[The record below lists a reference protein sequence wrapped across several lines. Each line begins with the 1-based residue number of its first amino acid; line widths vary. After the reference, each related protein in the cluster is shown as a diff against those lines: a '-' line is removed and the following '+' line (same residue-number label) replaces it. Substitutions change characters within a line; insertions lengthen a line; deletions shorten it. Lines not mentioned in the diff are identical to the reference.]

1 MPITRSTEGLL
12 LGGRRLPG
20 EAMKSM
26 GVQGQLAVLLGIPLL
41 GVLLMGG
48 VLVRDAMQRLAAAG
62 ELREQVAVA
71 TAAGALVHE
80 LQKERGMSAGHLGS
94 GGRRFGPELAAQRRL
109 GDQALVGLRAALEQ
123 HGQALPAAVQA
134 SLEEVSANLGALG
147 QRRRQVDALEVSL
160 PDIVGWY
167 TGNVESLLQGAA
179 RLAAAAE
186 QAPVVKQGAASLALL
201 QMKEAAGLERAM
213 LANAF
218 GADRFNPGVH
228 TKVLALVN
236 SQERFFWLF
245 QQFASSQARADFE
258 GTVTGPQVREASR
271 LRELALSRA
280 EGGWSVDPTVWFSA
294 QTDRINRL
302 KQVEDGLA
310 EDLQATAAGLEASAW
325 SNVWLYSIAVALTSL
340 LVVAFGIRV
349 GRGIVVP
356 LRHMAD
362 LMGRL
367 ERDADLTLRMQAT
380 GNDEVGR
387 TAAALNAMLGR
398 FAELVRHL
406 TGAAG
411 QVDNAAGELR
421 GITQRNRA
429 EVAEQR
435 SETEQ
440 VASAMNEMAA
450 TVREVTRHTVD
461 TADAARD
468 AAETGQQGRRVVEQ
482 AVSAM
487 EALAGQVEE
496 AGTAIDRV
504 GSDTESI
511 GVVLQVIQDVAERT
525 NLLALNAAIE
535 AARAGEHGRGFAV
548 VAAEVRTLASRS
560 QDSTREI
567 EGIIEGLK
575 AGASQAVDVMGQARK
590 GAQEVATQV
599 AQAHQALEVI
609 AGGVD
614 RIGGMSSQ
622 VATAA
627 EEQSSVAE
635 EVNRNVT
642 RISDL
647 AGRAEAAG
655 RQVAAASDDL
665 SRLADEL
672 TARISA
678 FRV

>member
-1 MPITRSTEGLL
+1 
-12 LGGRRLPG
+12 
-20 EAMKSM
+20 MKSM
-26 GVQGQLAVLLGIPLL
+26 GLKGRLAVLLGIPLL

-48 VLVRDAMQRLAAAG
+48 VLVRDAVERLAAAG
-62 ELREQVAVA
+62 EVHEQVAVA

-94 GGRRFGPELAAQRRL
+94 GGRRFGPELAAQRPL
-109 GDQALVGLRAALEQ
+109 GDRALAGLRGALEK
-123 HGQALPAAVQA
+123 HGPALPAALRA
-134 SLEEVSANLGALG
+134 SLEQVSRELAALG
-147 QRRRQVDALEVSL
+147 RRRGAVDALRVAL
-160 PDIVGWY
+160 PEIVGWY
-167 TGNVESLLQGAA
+167 TGKVESLLQGAA
-179 RLAAAAE
+179 RLAAAARE
-186 QAPVVKQGAASLALL
+186 APVMKQGAAYLALL

-218 GADRFNPGVH
+218 GADRFSPDVH
-228 TKVLALVN
+228 SKVLALVAA
-236 SQERFFWLF
+236 QERFLWLF
-245 QQFASSQARADFE
+245 RQFASPQARADFE
-258 GTVTGPQVREASR
+258 EIVAGPQVREAAR
-271 LRELALSRA
+271 LRELALSRTQ
-280 EGGWSVDPTVWFSA
+280 GGWSVDPTVWFAA
-294 QTDRINRL
+294 QTDRIDRL

-310 EDLQATAAGLEASAW
+310 DGLRATAADLEASA
-325 SNVWLYSIAVALTSL
+325 STNVWLYAVGVALIAV
-340 LVVAFGIRV
+340 LVLGFGMRV
-349 GRGIVVP
+349 GRGIVLP
-356 LRHMAD
+356 LGRMAD
-362 LMGRL
+362 LMSRV
-367 ERDADLTLRMQAT
+367 ERDADLTPRMRVT
-380 GNDEVGR
+380 GSDEVGR
-387 TAAALNAMLGR
+387 TAAALNAMLDR

-411 QVDNAAGELR
+411 QVGTAAGELR
-421 GITQRNRA
+421 DITERNRA

-468 AAETGQQGRRVVEQ
+468 AAETSQQGRRVVDQ

-487 EALAGQVEE
+487 EALGGQVEA

-560 QDSTREI
+560 QESTREI

-575 AGASQAVDVMGQARK
+575 SGASQAVDVTGQARE
-590 GAQEVATQV
+590 GARNVATQV
-599 AQAHQALEVI
+599 AEAHQALEVI
-609 AGGVD
+609 AGAVD

-647 AGRAEAAG
+647 AGQAEAGG
-655 RQVAAASDDL
+655 RRVAAASDDL
-665 SRLADEL
+665 SRLAEDL
-672 TARISA
+672 TARVSA
-678 FRV
+678 FRL